1 MSTNRDAEEQR
12 EARTKPLVMAVD
24 DEPDIAELIQVSLAR
39 SGFTVETFDRAAP
52 FLETLHTRRPDLVLL
67 DLMLPDMDGLE
78 VCKTLKA
85 DPEHQG
91 IPIIM
96 LTARGDE
103 TDIVLGLELGAD
115 DYLVKP
121 FSTKELAARI
131 RAVLRRRATR
141 ESGAPPPRVRIINSL
156 LAIDV
161 NQHAARVNG
170 EDIGLTKTEF
180 ALLKILCEHPTWVFS
195 REKLLNL
202 LWGDEKDVIDRTID
216 VHIKNLREKL
226 GAAGYIIQNVRGV
239 GYKIEP

>member
-1 MSTNRDAEEQR
+1 MKNDQTGHIKIVQKS
-12 EARTKPLVMAVD
+12 LVMAVD
-24 DEPDIAELIQVSLAR
+24 DEDDIAELIRVSLGNV
-39 SGFTVETFDRAAP
+39 GFDVETFPNAAL
-52 FLETLHTRRPDLVLL
+52 FLKAVENRTPDIILL

-85 DPEHQG
+85 LPKLQH
-91 IPIIM
+91 IPVIM

-131 RAVLRRRATR
+131 RAVLRRKNNEDDSPTNNH
-141 ESGAPPPRVRIINSL
+141 VQIINDHL
-156 LAIDV
+156 TIDYY
-161 NQHAARVNG
+161 QFSAKVNG
-170 EDIGLTKTEF
+170 QDVQLTKTEF
-180 ALLKILCEHPTWVFS
+180 SILRILAEHPGWVFS

-226 GAAGYIIQNVRGV
+226 GPVGYIIQNVRGV

>member
-1 MSTNRDAEEQR
+1 MQTSHKPVDNR

-24 DEPDIAELIQVSLAR
+24 DEQDIAELIEVSLSR
-39 SGFTVETFDRAAP
+39 SGFLVETFGSAIP
-52 FLETLHTRRPDLVLL
+52 FLKALESRCPDLVLL

-78 VCKTLKA
+78 VCRTLKGNPGLQA
-85 DPEHQG
+85 

-131 RAVLRRRATR
+131 RAVLRRKSTA
-141 ESGAPPPRVRIINSL
+141 ESPDKPVGVLVINDKL
-156 LAIDV
+156 TIDP
-161 NQHAARVNG
+161 NQHAARVRG
-170 EDIGLTKTEF
+170 EDINLTKTEF
-180 ALLKILCEHPTWVFS
+180 TILKTLCEHPGWVFS
-195 REKLLNL
+195 REKLLTL

-226 GAAGYIIQNVRGV
+226 GPAGYIIQNVRGV